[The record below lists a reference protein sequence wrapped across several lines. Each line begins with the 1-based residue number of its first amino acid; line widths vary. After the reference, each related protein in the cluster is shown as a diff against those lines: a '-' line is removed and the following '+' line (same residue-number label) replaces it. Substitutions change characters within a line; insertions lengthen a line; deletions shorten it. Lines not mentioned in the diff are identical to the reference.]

1 MKVVEVVFIDTN
13 HFLVVANFVPHTGGE
28 RELGLH
34 LVPK

>member
-1 MKVVEVVFIDTN
+1 VEVVNDDGDKVMTD
-13 HFLVVANFVPHTGGE
+13 VAHKQLRYLPLE